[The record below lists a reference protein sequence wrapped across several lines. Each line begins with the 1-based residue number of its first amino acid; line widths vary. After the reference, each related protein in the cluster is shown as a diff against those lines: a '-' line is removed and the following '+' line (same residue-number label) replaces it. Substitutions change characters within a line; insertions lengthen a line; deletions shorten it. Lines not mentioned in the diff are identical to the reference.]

1 MEHYPPFSW
10 PGGSMVVNYDG
21 VILAQAD
28 PGPGEKVVVAPIDIS
43 ALRAERERRQGHD
56 MRAHF
61 RSEIHDY
68 ANRPYLPRGDAEALS
83 VDSNKQRIKAAKAKT
98 GD

>member
-1 MEHYPPFSW
+1 
-10 PGGSMVVNYDG
+10 MVVNYDG

-28 PGPGEKVVVAPIDIS
+28 PGPGEKVTVAPIDIS

-68 ANRPYLPRGDAEALS
+68 ASHSYLPRGDGETLS
-83 VDSNKQRIKAAKAKT
+83 IENIKQRIRVAKDKT
-98 GD
+98 AS